1 MTLSRTSPRPQ
12 REQPDSHGVTGIIDL
27 WRAVDVE
34 ARRVSG
40 TLEGLSQA
48 ARGVLRSRTVEP
60 HLPPR
65 VDGELLVVDGSLL
78 GGRPLGALLATLEAA
93 DLRPVGVV
101 LAGMAEGPHEPADP
115 PLPILA
121 SARPIGPLTDALAAY
136 LRDEPTHLER
146 LSAELRLA
154 AAEAALAD
162 PHPAAAAGLIAGR
175 LRRGVAVIA
184 DGEIRALHARPA
196 GRAIAARFA
205 AAHARLL
212 HAGSRSESSRRTRDG
227 LWLLERRIRPGA
239 AVWLFDDLPFAR
251 VDEVAADALGVTL
264 RALLR
269 RVPAPRPGSRP
280 SQRPAGAPAVL
291 GDRIAA
297 TLLAVARSNGRIAPA
312 ARALGVH
319 RNTVLYRLRA
329 ARAERGLD
337 PRRPED
343 ALLILAEAERRSS

>member
-1 MTLSRTSPRPQ
+1 MSS
-12 REQPDSHGVTGIIDL
+12 IIDL
-27 WRAVDVE
+27 WRAIDPE

-40 TLEGLSQA
+40 SLERVTLV
-48 ARGVLRSRTVEP
+48 ARGVLRTRAVEP

-65 VDGELLVVDGSLL
+65 ADGELLVVDAPIVAAGLD
-78 GGRPLGALLATLEAA
+78 RLLATLEAA
-93 DLRPVGVV
+93 DLHPVAIVV
-101 LAGMAEGPHEPADP
+101 AGMVTGARLEPADA
-115 PLPILA
+115 PLPVLA
-121 SARPIGPLTDALAAY
+121 SAHAIGPLTEAMATY
-136 LRDEPTHLER
+136 LRDERGHLER

-162 PHPAAAAGLIAGR
+162 PDPGAAAGLIAAR

-196 GRAIAARFA
+196 GRALAARFA

-212 HAGSRSESSRRTRDG
+212 HAGTRAESARRTRDG
-227 LWLLERRIRPGA
+227 LWLLERRIRPAA

-269 RVPAPRPGSRP
+269 RVPAPR
-280 SQRPAGAPAVL
+280 AGARPLTRAASPPPVV

-329 ARAERGLD
+329 ARAELGLD
-337 PRRPED
+337 PRRADD
-343 ALLILAEAERRSS
+343 ALRILAEAERPPT

>member
-1 MTLSRTSPRPQ
+1 MTS
-12 REQPDSHGVTGIIDL
+12 IIDL
-27 WRAVDVE
+27 WRAVDPE

-40 TLEGLSQA
+40 TIEDLLHA
-48 ARGVLRSRTVEP
+48 ARGVVRSRAVEP
-60 HLPPR
+60 HLPSR
-65 VDGELLVVDGSLL
+65 VDGELLVVESSLL
-78 GGRPLGALLATLEAA
+78 GGRPLDELLATLEAA
-93 DLRPVGVV
+93 ELRPGGIM
-101 LAGMAEGPHEPADP
+101 LAGMAALPHLEPAAA

-121 SARPIGPLTDALAAY
+121 SARAVGQLTDALAAY
-136 LRDEPTHLER
+136 LRDEPGHLDR

-162 PHPAAAAGLIAGR
+162 PNPAAAAGLIAGR
-175 LRRGVAVIA
+175 LRRGVAVVA

-196 GRAIAARFA
+196 GRALAARFA

-212 HAGSRSESSRRTRDG
+212 HAGARSESSRRTRDG
-227 LWLLERRIRPGA
+227 LWLLERRVRPGA
-239 AVWLFDDLPFAR
+239 ALWLFDDLPFAR

-280 SQRPAGAPAVL
+280 VQRSARTSLPSD
-291 GDRIAA
+291 DRIMA

-329 ARAERGLD
+329 ASAERGVD

-343 ALLILAEAERRSS
+343 ALRILAEAETRRS

>member
-1 MTLSRTSPRPQ
+1 MSS
-12 REQPDSHGVTGIIDL
+12 IIDL
-27 WRAVDVE
+27 WRAVDPE

-40 TLEGLSQA
+40 TLEGLLQA
-48 ARGVLRSRTVEP
+48 ARGVVRTRAAEP

-65 VDGELLVVDGSLL
+65 VDGELLVLDASLL
-78 GGRPLGALLATLEAA
+78 GGRSLDAMLATLEVAE
-93 DLRPVGVV
+93 LRPVGIVV
-101 LAGMAEGPHEPADP
+101 AGTPPSLRLEPADA
-115 PLPILA
+115 PLPVLA
-121 SARPIGPLTDALAAY
+121 SARPTGPLTDGLAAY
-136 LRDEPTHLER
+136 LRDESGHLDR

-162 PHPAAAAGLIAGR
+162 PDPAAAAGLIAGR

-196 GRAIAARFA
+196 GRALAARFA

-212 HAGSRSESSRRTRDG
+212 HAGARSESSRRTRDG
-227 LWLLERRIRPGA
+227 LWLLERRVRPGA

-251 VDEVAADALGVTL
+251 VDEVAAEALGVTL

-269 RVPAPRPGSRP
+269 RVPAVRPGSRVSPRPVRAP
-280 SQRPAGAPAVL
+280 SPPT
-291 GDRIAA
+291 DRITA

-329 ARAERGLD
+329 ARADLGLD
-337 PRRPED
+337 PRRPDD
-343 ALLILAEAERRSS
+343 ALRILAEADRRPS

>member
-1 MTLSRTSPRPQ
+1 MSS
-12 REQPDSHGVTGIIDL
+12 IIDL
-27 WRAVDVE
+27 WRAVDPE
-34 ARRVSG
+34 GRRVSG
-40 TLEGLSQA
+40 TVEGLLQA
-48 ARGVLRSRTVEP
+48 ARGVLRSRTAEP

-65 VDGELLVVDGSLL
+65 VDGELLVVDAALL
-78 GGRPLGALLATLEAA
+78 GGRPLDALLVTLQAA
-93 DLRPVGVV
+93 ELRPAGIV
-101 LAGMAEGPHEPADP
+101 LAGVPPILHLEPADA

-121 SARPIGPLTDALAAY
+121 SARLPGPLTDGLAAY
-136 LRDEPTHLER
+136 LRDEAGHLQR

-162 PHPAAAAGLIAGR
+162 PDPAAAAGLIAAR

-184 DGEIRALHARPA
+184 DGEIRALHSRPA
-196 GRAIAARFA
+196 GRALAARFA

-212 HAGSRSESSRRTRDG
+212 HDGARSESSRRTRDG

-251 VDEVAADALGVTL
+251 VDEVAADALGVIL

-280 SQRPAGAPAVL
+280 SQRPAAAPSPPD
-291 GDRIAA
+291 DRIAA

-329 ARAERGLD
+329 ARAELGLD
-337 PRRPED
+337 PRRPGD
-343 ALLILAEAERRSS
+343 ALRILAEAERPPS

>member
-1 MTLSRTSPRPQ
+1 M
-12 REQPDSHGVTGIIDL
+12 IDL
-27 WRAVDVE
+27 WRAVDPE

-48 ARGVLRSRTVEP
+48 VRGVLRTRAVAP

-65 VDGELLVVDGSLL
+65 ADGEVLVVDGMLL
-78 GGRPLGALLATLEAA
+78 SAGPLDDLLATLEAA
-93 DLRPVGVV
+93 DLHPVGIV
-101 LAGMAEGPHEPADP
+101 LAGMATGPRPEPADAA
-115 PLPILA
+115 LPILA
-121 SARPIGPLTDALAAY
+121 STRPIGHLTDAIAAY
-136 LRDEPTHLER
+136 LRDEPGHLDR

-154 AAEAALAD
+154 TAEAALAD
-162 PHPAAAAGLIAGR
+162 PDPSAAAGLIAGR

-184 DGEIRALHARPA
+184 DGELRALHARPA
-196 GRAIAARFA
+196 GRALAARFA

-212 HAGSRSESSRRTRDG
+212 HVGARSESSRRTRDG
-227 LWLLERRIRPGA
+227 LWLLERRVRAGA
-239 AVWLFDDLPFAR
+239 VVWFFDDLPFAR

-269 RVPAPRPGSRP
+269 RAPTPRPGSRP
-280 SQRPAGAPAVL
+280 AQRPATPPPPN
-291 GDRIAA
+291 DRIAA

-329 ARAERGLD
+329 ASAELGVD
-337 PRRPED
+337 PRRPAD
-343 ALLILAEAERRSS
+343 ALRILAEAEPRRS

>member
-1 MTLSRTSPRPQ
+1 MSS
-12 REQPDSHGVTGIIDL
+12 IIDL
-27 WRAVDVE
+27 WRAVDPE

-40 TLEGLSQA
+40 SLEELLVP
-48 ARGVLRSRTVEP
+48 ARGVLRSRTAEP

-65 VDGELLVVDGSLL
+65 VEGELLVVDASLL
-78 GGRPLGALLATLEAA
+78 GGRPLDALLATLAAAELRPAGILLAGMPPGSGPEAA
-93 DLRPVGVV
+93 DAP
-101 LAGMAEGPHEPADP
+101 M
-115 PLPILA
+115 PILA
-121 SARPIGPLTDALAAY
+121 SARPIGQLTEALAAY
-136 LRDEPTHLER
+136 LRDEPGHLAR
-146 LSAELRLA
+146 LSNELRLA

-162 PHPAAAAGLIAGR
+162 PDPAAPAGLVAGR
-175 LRRGVAVIA
+175 LRRGVAVVA
-184 DGEIRALHARPA
+184 DGEIRSLHARPA
-196 GRAIAARFA
+196 GRALAARFA
-205 AAHARLL
+205 AAHVRLL

-227 LWLLERRIRPGA
+227 LWLLERRVRPGA
-239 AVWLFDDLPFAR
+239 VVWLFDDLPFAR

-280 SQRPAGAPAVL
+280 SQRPPAPATRPD
-291 GDRIAA
+291 DRIGA

-329 ARAERGLD
+329 GRAERGLD

-343 ALLILAEAERRSS
+343 ALRILSEAERPHP

>member
-1 MTLSRTSPRPQ
+1 MTT
-12 REQPDSHGVTGIIDL
+12 IIDL

-40 TLEGLSQA
+40 SVEGLSQA

-78 GGRPLGALLATLEAA
+78 AGRPLDALLATLEAA

-101 LAGMAEGPHEPADP
+101 LAGMGAGPHEAADA

-121 SARPIGPLTDALAAY
+121 SARAIGPLTDALAAY
-136 LRDEPTHLER
+136 LRDEPAHLDR
-146 LSAELRLA
+146 LSGELRLA

-175 LRRGVAVIA
+175 LRRGVAVTA

-212 HAGSRSESSRRTRDG
+212 HAGTRSESSRRTRDG

-280 SQRPAGAPAVL
+280 SQGAAGAPAAD
-291 GDRIAA
+291 GDRITA
-297 TLLAVARSNGRIAPA
+297 TLLAVARSNGRVAPA

-343 ALLILAEAERRSS
+343 ALRILAEADRRSS